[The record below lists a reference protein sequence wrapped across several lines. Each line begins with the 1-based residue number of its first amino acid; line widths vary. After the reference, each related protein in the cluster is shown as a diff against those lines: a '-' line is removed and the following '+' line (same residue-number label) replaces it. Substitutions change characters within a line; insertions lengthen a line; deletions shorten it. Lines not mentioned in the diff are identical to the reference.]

1 MLILSHRGY
10 HQRVPENTVEAFAQ
24 AMAMGVDGIETD
36 LRRSAD
42 GLLILFHDR
51 HAGGRDVAGYTRA
64 ELSAVVGYTVPTLD
78 EAFEHCPQDLL
89 WNLEIKSL
97 DAIDLA
103 LDALDRYSERRLL
116 VTSFWHQ
123 AVVEVAERSDAACGF
138 LVGHRPADQATAPL
152 VPPRLIERIGAIVWK
167 HEFLDARA
175 VEQAREL
182 GLTNWVYSVHTPRDH
197 QDCVRWGLDGVISDL
212 PELAFA
218 AAGR

>member
-51 HAGGRDVAGYTRA
+51 HAGGRDVAEYTRA
-64 ELSAVVGYTVPTLD
+64 QLSACVGYKVPTLD
-78 EAFEHCPQDLL
+78 EALEHAPVDLL

-97 DAIDLA
+97 DVINMA
-103 LDALDRYSERRLL
+103 LDAIAQYSDRRLL
-116 VTSFWHQ
+116 ITSFWHQ
-123 AVVEVAERSDAACGF
+123 AVVEVAERCDVPCGL
-138 LVGHRPADQATAPL
+138 LVGHRPADQLAAPL
-152 VPPRLIERIGAIVWK
+152 VPPRLTGRISAIVWK

-175 VEQAREL
+175 VDQARDL
-182 GLTNWVYSVHTPRDH
+182 GLSNWVYSVHTPRDH

-212 PELAFA
+212 PELAFTA
-218 AAGR
+218 VGR